1 MCGITGIVAFNE
13 IGKFNMTNLESATR
27 ALSKRGPDDHG
38 TFNDYFTGLGH
49 RRLSILDQS
58 EKGHQPM
65 QTIDGRYV
73 ISYNGEIYNYK
84 NLRQELIAK
93 GIDFNSDTDTEV
105 LLQLYAHEGP
115 ACLQKI
121 NGFFAFALH
130 DTIEKSTFIARD
142 RIGIKP
148 LLYYQDQD
156 KFLFSSELKSLMK
169 YSGTWD
175 IDYNALNIYF
185 QLNYIPA
192 PLCILKGVNKLL
204 PGESVLIKN
213 GEVSFDKYYELPK
226 RDFNNYKTSYE
237 ANKIQLAELLD
248 QSVQSRLV
256 SDVPLGAFLSGGI
269 DSSVI
274 TALASKHVPTLNTFS
289 VGYKDAPF
297 FDETQYAELVA
308 NKFKTNHT
316 VFSLSQD
323 DLFSHIEDIIDY
335 IDEPFA
341 DSSAIPVHI
350 LSEKTRK
357 HVTVALSGDGADE
370 IFSGYNKHSAWFRS
384 EQNNFSNK
392 VLSALYPV
400 AKILPKSRSGKLG
413 NIMRQIVK
421 FGEGMKMNR
430 AERYWLWASI
440 SRQNEVNQLLKS
452 ASTQPSND
460 FWLENMNSYED
471 FNDFLRTDTRLVLP
485 NDMLQKVDLMSMAN
499 SLEVRVPF
507 LDHNVVDFAFSIP
520 QDHKIDNGM
529 RKKILQDAFKH
540 ILPKKL
546 YNRPKKGFEVPL
558 LDWMC
563 KGLRP
568 ELEKNVFDRD
578 YIESQNIFNTNS
590 IEQLKK
596 KLFSANPEDSHA
608 KIWAIY
614 VFQKWHA
621 KYSSVLSN

>member
-38 TFNDYFTGLGH
+38 TYNNYLTGLGH
-49 RRLSILDQS
+49 RRLSIIDKS

-65 QTIDGRYV
+65 QTTDGRYV

-84 NLRQELIAK
+84 KLRQELITK
-93 GIDFNSDTDTEV
+93 GIHFNSDTDTEV
-105 LLQLYAHEGP
+105 LLQLYVQEGP
-115 ACLQKI
+115 SFLHKL
-121 NGFFAFALH
+121 NGFFAFAIY
-130 DTIEKSTFIARD
+130 DSIEKSTFIARD

-148 LLYYQDQD
+148 LLYYQDED

-175 IDYNALNIYF
+175 IDYSTLNVYF

-192 PLCILKGVNKLL
+192 PLSILKGVKKLL
-204 PGESVLIKN
+204 PGESMFIKN
-213 GEVSFDKYYELPK
+213 GEVSFDKYYDLPK
-226 RDFNNYKTSYE
+226 FDTSNYKTNYE
-237 ANKIQLAELLD
+237 TNKKELAELLD

-297 FDETQYAELVA
+297 FDETHYAELVA

-323 DLFSHIEDIIDY
+323 DLFSHIENIIEY

-350 LSEKTRK
+350 LSRETRK

-384 EQNNFSNK
+384 EQNNFSSQ
-392 VLSALYPV
+392 VISALFPI
-400 AKILPKSRSGKLG
+400 AKVLPKSRSGKVG
-413 NIMRQIVK
+413 NTLRQIVK

-430 AERYWLWASI
+430 ADRYWFWAAI
-440 SRQNEVNQLLKS
+440 TKQNEACQLLKS
-452 ASTQPSND
+452 HSNPPSNNY
-460 FWLENMNSYED
+460 WLEDMHSYQD
-471 FNDFLRTDTRLVLP
+471 FNDFLRTDARLVLP

-507 LDHNVVDFAFSIP
+507 LDHNV
-520 QDHKIDNGM
+520 
-529 RKKILQDAFKH
+529 
-540 ILPKKL
+540 
-546 YNRPKKGFEVPL
+546 
-558 LDWMC
+558 
-563 KGLRP
+563 
-568 ELEKNVFDRD
+568 
-578 YIESQNIFNTNS
+578 
-590 IEQLKK
+590 
-596 KLFSANPEDSHA
+596 
-608 KIWAIY
+608 
-614 VFQKWHA
+614 
-621 KYSSVLSN
+621 

>member
-1 MCGITGIVAFNE
+1 
-13 IGKFNMTNLESATR
+13 
-27 ALSKRGPDDHG
+27 
-38 TFNDYFTGLGH
+38 
-49 RRLSILDQS
+49 
-58 EKGHQPM
+58 
-65 QTIDGRYV
+65 
-73 ISYNGEIYNYK
+73 
-84 NLRQELIAK
+84 
-93 GIDFNSDTDTEV
+93 
-105 LLQLYAHEGP
+105 
-115 ACLQKI
+115 
-121 NGFFAFALH
+121 
-130 DTIEKSTFIARD
+130 
-142 RIGIKP
+142 
-148 LLYYQDQD
+148 
-156 KFLFSSELKSLMK
+156 
-169 YSGTWD
+169 
-175 IDYNALNIYF
+175 
-185 QLNYIPA
+185 
-192 PLCILKGVNKLL
+192 
-204 PGESVLIKN
+204 
-213 GEVSFDKYYELPK
+213 
-226 RDFNNYKTSYE
+226 
-237 ANKIQLAELLD
+237 LLD

-323 DLFSHIEDIIDY
+323 DLFSHIEDIIEY

-350 LSEKTRK
+350 LSRETRK

-384 EQNNFSNK
+384 EQNNFSSQVISTLFPIAK
-392 VLSALYPV
+392 V
-400 AKILPKSRSGKLG
+400 LPKSRSGKIG
-413 NIMRQIVK
+413 NTLRQIVK

-430 AERYWLWASI
+430 ADRYWFWAAI
-440 SRQNEVNQLLKS
+440 TKQDEVCQLLKS
-452 ASTQPSND
+452 HSNLPSND
-460 FWLENMNSYED
+460 YWLGNMNSYED
-471 FNDFLRTDTRLVLP
+471 FNDFLRTDARLVLP

-520 QDHKIDNGM
+520 PEHKIDKGI
-529 RKKILQDAFKH
+529 RKKVLQDAFKH

-558 LDWMC
+558 LDWMR
-563 KGLRP
+563 KGLRS

-578 YIESQNIFNTNS
+578 FIESQNIFNPNS
-590 IEQLKK
+590 IDQLKK
-596 KLFSANPEDSHA
+596 KLFSGNPEDSHA
-608 KIWAIY
+608 KVWAIY

-621 KYSSVLSN
+621 KYSSILSN